1 MQKVNSLQLARMLS
15 GLTQVQLSAK
25 SGVALGIINGLET
38 NRREDVRLSTMVK
51 ISNALNKPVE
61 EVFSSFFA
69 QEI

>member
-1 MQKVNSLQLARMLS
+1 MQPVNSLKLARTYS

-38 NRREDVRLSTMVK
+38 DRREDVRLSTMIK

-61 EVFSSFFA
+61 DVFSSFFTM
-69 QEI
+69 EI